1 MTIDKPLLQKIA
13 HLARL
18 ELDTKSTAALLQDLN
33 KIVSWTEKLQEVD
46 TNDIEPLT
54 VMSAEQNV
62 LQEDDPQAP
71 LAHNRVLSNA
81 PKKDSNYFRVPQVK
95 E

>member
-1 MTIDKPLLQKIA
+1 MIIDQPLLQKIS

-18 ELDTKSTAALLQDLN
+18 ELDAASETALLQSLN
-33 KIVSWTEKLQEVD
+33 KIVGWTEKLQEVD
-46 TNDIEPLT
+46 TSDVEPLT
-54 VMSAEQNV
+54 VMSSEQNV
-62 LQEDDPQAP
+62 LQEDIPQAP
-71 LAHNRVLSNA
+71 LAHKLVLANA